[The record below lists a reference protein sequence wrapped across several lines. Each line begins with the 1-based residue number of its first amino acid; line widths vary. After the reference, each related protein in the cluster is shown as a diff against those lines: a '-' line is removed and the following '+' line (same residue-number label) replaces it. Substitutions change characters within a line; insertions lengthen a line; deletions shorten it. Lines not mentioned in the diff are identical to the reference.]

1 MNFKPKM
8 WKRLL
13 ALLLMVGMFLSSS
26 ATIAGAAVL
35 GNGIKETVE
44 KALSKLQD
52 VTGLFGNDHFRD
64 KAFNEKVLKNLDPNG
79 KYWIFVDLEGES
91 ISEVYDKTAGEGTLI
106 DFANS
111 ETAAEIRRALTEK
124 QEAFLAELD
133 ASGIEYTYKHSYTLL
148 SNAVAVQVACKDM
161 LAVRKLSGV
170 KSVSVSEHYNE
181 PKALTTNDARVW
193 GTGIYKTEG
202 IPYNGNGL
210 VVAVLDTGLD
220 SSHAAFGTMPT
231 LRPWVEY
238 LTKEKVER
246 QVFSGTAGGLH
257 DIDNVTTPD
266 DVYYNSK
273 VPFAYDY
280 ADKDAVVYPSY
291 STHGVH
297 VAGIIAGNLGDAENE
312 PIKDSDGNL
321 ILGDDGQ
328 PLTFR
333 GVAPEAQLVIC
344 KVFTDREDSES
355 LGGAET
361 VDILAALE
369 DCVKLGVDVINMS
382 LGSSCGFSTKDDD
395 RMDRVYSSI
404 RASGIS
410 LVVAASNDYSS
421 AYGSNSGTNLTE
433 NPDSATVGAPST
445 FEEALSVASISG
457 QKSPYLISNKGKENE
472 SYIFFTEAS
481 DGNSNQKEFVKELLE
496 AKKAG
501 ADDELTVEYALVGL
515 YGRTAGYTGI
525 DVSGKIAV
533 IQRGGEMTFEEKVS
547 IAKMHGAIGCMIY
560 NNVSGIIR
568 MSIGNS
574 SAIPTCSITMDA
586 AQAILNGADP
596 RTKTGTITL
605 KKSQVAGPFMSDF
618 SSWGPTPSLRLKPE
632 ITAHGGEI
640 TSAVPGGWDEYSGT
654 SMAAPNM
661 AGAMALVLQY
671 LNEKH
676 PELNK
681 NDRLTLANRL
691 VMSATTIAY
700 DEFGTP
706 YSPRKQGAGLATIK
720 NAIETPAYI
729 RVPGIDKTK
738 LELGDDKTKTGVYN
752 LAFELVNYG
761 TVAKTYRLSSLTMTE
776 TVASDG
782 KTVAEHAYMLD
793 SLCTFVYTVNG
804 NAVSDGLVTV
814 APGQTLSVEVKVT
827 LGDAARQYLDRN
839 FKNGMYVEGFVTLT
853 DTAESGGINLSVPW
867 LAFYG
872 DWNAAPMFD
881 LSAYDVA
888 RAEQDDSIPDE
899 EKPQASV
906 YPTIPLGSYYNSKYI
921 IPLGSYLYEIP
932 EGMNKVIYADE
943 DKVAISMYDET
954 NHRTV
959 YKLYAVYAGL
969 LRGAST
975 MDIAITDTVTGEV
988 LYEELKVNVRKAY
1001 SGGSTTARASLIE
1014 LDIDPAALGLANN
1027 RKYQFEMVGQMSG
1040 VLSGEAPAAR
1050 PEDSFRFTFYVD
1062 NEAPEIVDYRVRFDA
1077 YKDGKETKYKVY
1089 LDVDVYDNHYAQALG
1104 LCYLNVDENEL
1115 ALLTGDMI
1123 PIESARGGVTTVT
1136 VDITDYYES
1145 GKDIYLQVDD
1155 YALNTRAYR
1164 LSEYKELAEVVNYP
1178 TSVSFTDG
1186 EAVTIDRNE
1195 AKLLDLTVAP
1205 ADAAKTGLYWTT
1217 SDKKVVQ
1224 VKDGTIF
1231 GVQAG
1236 TAIVTVYAGPNAS
1249 TAVKKSIKVTVTEN
1263 LATKNIKLKNLTF
1276 DLIYN
1281 GDSELVDPTNNYV
1294 DVNPNMVF
1302 RLDVNANPWYFTGE
1316 LDIRFSSS
1324 APDVATVE
1332 ETTGVVHTLH
1342 EGVAFI
1348 TATQYSNGRPTAS
1361 TVTAKLTVGP
1371 DFDVRSG
1378 TLYAYHGLGGKVTI
1392 PKSLNVYYIRE
1403 EAFKDNN
1410 NITELEISGPCTEIQ
1425 LAAFDHMTALERVV
1439 IPDTVSFVATGA
1451 FRNCPKLKQ
1460 VDLRSRAI
1468 TFSTRC
1474 FENCTSLENLNNL
1487 VVTDKT
1493 VDTKTANILDLSDSQ
1508 FVRTAPHIGTLGSY
1522 AFLDCTALKVV
1533 DLTLLRV
1540 SGESVFYGCTSLEK
1554 AILSKHTAI
1563 GNSMFEGC
1571 SALSELEFTD
1581 TGKFDFSGI
1590 LVPFSG
1596 CHLTT
1601 FTFPAGAETYF
1612 RDTDGVFYTD
1622 EMRTTLVFAPQ
1633 NLGSFTAPD
1642 SLKTILPGAFAGS
1655 RVLSRVTLNGVETI
1669 GDYAFADCAGKD
1681 FKSVTVPASVTSMG
1695 AGVFYG
1701 CSYLNSA
1708 DVQAKINTL
1717 PAYTFAL
1724 SGLQSVTLGK
1734 TITAL
1739 GDRSFYFTDFVRL
1752 DLTQTAVTTLGNYVF
1767 GNPYRLKSAKLPAL
1781 TSVGYGTFAHVPD
1794 TAMTGVYPLEEVSF
1808 AAGTTD
1814 IGSGTF
1820 YGTSGYPNLKTVTLP
1835 DSVRNSVTAIG
1846 DNTFRGCSALTSLNL
1861 GALTSVGN
1869 NAFRGCTNLGK
1880 NGNTGFTTAGLTSVG
1895 SAAFDGCAALTGIDL
1910 SAVQTIGARAFR
1922 GTALTQADLSECR
1935 AIGDSAFA
1943 ETPLQTVNGL
1953 TKLEKLGSYA
1963 FAKTGLTGTFTFPA
1977 TLSSSERS
1985 IGFNPFYGTAITE
1998 IVLAG
2003 ENSRYFVRDGVL
2015 YSYLAGGVQLEVYPA
2030 AKSGA
2035 TFTIPDDVIR
2045 VGEDAFR
2052 GSTVLN
2058 EVVFPGKLLA
2068 IGDKAFF
2075 DNNVKSYVFTGLT
2088 APVLE
2093 AYAFRNTDSEDTV
2106 LQKIFDFRNGEGEE
2120 KYYANFKDYLAKTL
2134 YSEKTGVKDLGLT
2147 VSYPKNAAGFDT
2159 HLWGLYF
2166 TTVNKTDTLPEPD
2179 TEAAIAAIAAIPT
2192 AEEIRALKTMTDR
2205 EAAKALLT
2213 TYRERVS
2220 AARVAYNRVTNSEQQ
2235 AFVTD
2240 AANLFGAESAIREVR
2255 TAFGETVRITELQ
2268 VKTSPNKLVYVDGEM
2283 FDATGIELIVI
2294 YDDGSRDQVNEGLV
2308 LPTTPLKA
2316 GQQTVTFS
2324 YAGVSKT
2331 ISVTVN
2337 RKPNENPPTPGEDPD
2352 TPNAP
2357 GKPDDPKQDEK
2368 KNTGLIVT
2376 LCVVGGVVV
2385 VGAAAFGVVMGIR
2398 KKGTMKTTVTV
2409 APESAAESKAAND
2422 AGDVSDEAEKDSA
2435 TDSEEKP
2442 SDTDSS
2448 ES

>member
-1 MNFKPKM
+1 M
-8 WKRLL
+8 
-13 ALLLMVGMFLSSS
+13 
-26 ATIAGAAVL
+26 
-35 GNGIKETVE
+35 
-44 KALSKLQD
+44 
-52 VTGLFGNDHFRD
+52 
-64 KAFNEKVLKNLDPNG
+64 
-79 KYWIFVDLEGES
+79 
-91 ISEVYDKTAGEGTLI
+91 
-106 DFANS
+106 
-111 ETAAEIRRALTEK
+111 
-124 QEAFLAELD
+124 
-133 ASGIEYTYKHSYTLL
+133 
-148 SNAVAVQVACKDM
+148 
-161 LAVRKLSGV
+161 
-170 KSVSVSEHYNE
+170 
-181 PKALTTNDARVW
+181 
-193 GTGIYKTEG
+193 
-202 IPYNGNGL
+202 
-210 VVAVLDTGLD
+210 
-220 SSHAAFGTMPT
+220 
-231 LRPWVEY
+231 
-238 LTKEKVER
+238 
-246 QVFSGTAGGLH
+246 
-257 DIDNVTTPD
+257 
-266 DVYYNSK
+266 
-273 VPFAYDY
+273 
-280 ADKDAVVYPSY
+280 
-291 STHGVH
+291 
-297 VAGIIAGNLGDAENE
+297 
-312 PIKDSDGNL
+312 
-321 ILGDDGQ
+321 
-328 PLTFR
+328 
-333 GVAPEAQLVIC
+333 
-344 KVFTDREDSES
+344 
-355 LGGAET
+355 
-361 VDILAALE
+361 
-369 DCVKLGVDVINMS
+369 
-382 LGSSCGFSTKDDD
+382 
-395 RMDRVYSSI
+395 
-404 RASGIS
+404 
-410 LVVAASNDYSS
+410 
-421 AYGSNSGTNLTE
+421 
-433 NPDSATVGAPST
+433 
-445 FEEALSVASISG
+445 
-457 QKSPYLISNKGKENE
+457 
-472 SYIFFTEAS
+472 
-481 DGNSNQKEFVKELLE
+481 
-496 AKKAG
+496 
-501 ADDELTVEYALVGL
+501 
-515 YGRTAGYTGI
+515 
-525 DVSGKIAV
+525 
-533 IQRGGEMTFEEKVS
+533 
-547 IAKMHGAIGCMIY
+547 
-560 NNVSGIIR
+560 
-568 MSIGNS
+568 
-574 SAIPTCSITMDA
+574 
-586 AQAILNGADP
+586 
-596 RTKTGTITL
+596 
-605 KKSQVAGPFMSDF
+605 
-618 SSWGPTPSLRLKPE
+618 
-632 ITAHGGEI
+632 
-640 TSAVPGGWDEYSGT
+640 
-654 SMAAPNM
+654 
-661 AGAMALVLQY
+661 
-671 LNEKH
+671 
-676 PELNK
+676 
-681 NDRLTLANRL
+681 
-691 VMSATTIAY
+691 
-700 DEFGTP
+700 
-706 YSPRKQGAGLATIK
+706 
-720 NAIETPAYI
+720 
-729 RVPGIDKTK
+729 
-738 LELGDDKTKTGVYN
+738 
-752 LAFELVNYG
+752 
-761 TVAKTYRLSSLTMTE
+761 
-776 TVASDG
+776 
-782 KTVAEHAYMLD
+782 
-793 SLCTFVYTVNG
+793 
-804 NAVSDGLVTV
+804 
-814 APGQTLSVEVKVT
+814 
-827 LGDAARQYLDRN
+827 
-839 FKNGMYVEGFVTLT
+839 
-853 DTAESGGINLSVPW
+853 
-867 LAFYG
+867 
-872 DWNAAPMFD
+872 
-881 LSAYDVA
+881 
-888 RAEQDDSIPDE
+888 
-899 EKPQASV
+899 
-906 YPTIPLGSYYNSKYI
+906 
-921 IPLGSYLYEIP
+921 
-932 EGMNKVIYADE
+932 
-943 DKVAISMYDET
+943 
-954 NHRTV
+954 
-959 YKLYAVYAGL
+959 
-969 LRGAST
+969 
-975 MDIAITDTVTGEV
+975 
-988 LYEELKVNVRKAY
+988 
-1001 SGGSTTARASLIE
+1001 
-1014 LDIDPAALGLANN
+1014 
-1027 RKYQFEMVGQMSG
+1027 
-1040 VLSGEAPAAR
+1040 
-1050 PEDSFRFTFYVD
+1050 
-1062 NEAPEIVDYRVRFDA
+1062 
-1077 YKDGKETKYKVY
+1077 
-1089 LDVDVYDNHYAQALG
+1089 
-1104 LCYLNVDENEL
+1104 
-1115 ALLTGDMI
+1115 
-1123 PIESARGGVTTVT
+1123 
-1136 VDITDYYES
+1136 
-1145 GKDIYLQVDD
+1145 
-1155 YALNTRAYR
+1155 
-1164 LSEYKELAEVVNYP
+1164 
-1178 TSVSFTDG
+1178 
-1186 EAVTIDRNE
+1186 
-1195 AKLLDLTVAP
+1195 
-1205 ADAAKTGLYWTT
+1205 
-1217 SDKKVVQ
+1217 VQ

-1522 AFLDCTALKVV
+1522 AFLGCTALKVV

-1540 SGESVFYGCTSLEK
+1540 SGESV
-1554 AILSKHTAI
+1554 
-1563 GNSMFEGC
+1563 
-1571 SALSELEFTD
+1571 
-1581 TGKFDFSGI
+1581 
-1590 LVPFSG
+1590 FSG

-1681 FKSVTVPASVTSMG
+1681 FKSVMVPASVTSMG

-1701 CSYLNSA
+1701 YSYLSSA

-1781 TSVGYGTFAHVPD
+1781 TSVGYGT
-1794 TAMTGVYPLEEVSF
+1794 
-1808 AAGTTD
+1808 
-1814 IGSGTF
+1814 
-1820 YGTSGYPNLKTVTLP
+1820 SGYPNLKTVTLP

-1861 GALTSVGN
+1861 GALISVGN

-1963 FAKTGLTGTFTFPA
+1963 FAKTGLSGTFTFPA

-2030 AKSGA
+2030 AKAGA

-2352 TPNAP
+2352 TPNDP

-2376 LCVVGGVVV
+2376 LCVVVGGCLRCRH
-2385 VGAAAFGVVMGIR
+2385 GNPEKGNYENHGDRCAGICRR
-2398 KKGTMKTTVTV
+2398 KQ
-2409 APESAAESKAAND
+2409 SSK
-2422 AGDVSDEAEKDSA
+2422 
-2435 TDSEEKP
+2435 
-2442 SDTDSS
+2442 
-2448 ES
+2448 